1 MGWLRL
7 AIKYIAYH
15 KFKSLIL
22 IACIFLTAFL
32 PIAIGLLLQQFN
44 QKIVARATETP
55 IVIGAKGSR
64 LDLTLH
70 TLYFKT
76 PIDETIPFS
85 HVRDIRDTE
94 WANPIPVYSKF
105 TAKDFPIVGTNLDYF
120 DFRGLRLE
128 AGNGLVTLGDCVI
141 GSKVWEKTRI
151 GIGETL
157 ISDRENLLDI
167 GGSTPLKMHVR
178 GILKTT
184 DTPDDWC
191 VFVDLKTAW
200 IIEGLGHGHQEL
212 ADVADE
218 ESDLKILNRD
228 DEKIVA
234 SAAVR
239 PYLEI
244 NDSNIDSF
252 HFHGETKDFPI
263 SSIIAVAPD
272 KKSQTLLIGRYQACV
287 DDAQAVIP
295 ESVVGQLMSMVFRV
309 KQFFDANAILI
320 AISTALL
327 LLLVVLLSLKLRQR
341 EMDTMFKLG
350 CSRGTILL
358 LQVGEMAI
366 VFLVSA
372 VLVAFATGFVW
383 QISGGLVQRLLL
395 GQ

>member
-15 KFKSLIL
+15 RFKSLIL

-32 PIAIGLLLQQFN
+32 PIAIGLLLHQFN

-76 PIDETIPFS
+76 AIDETIPFS
-85 HVRDIRDTE
+85 HVTDVRETG
-94 WANPIPVYSKF
+94 WANAIPVYSRF
-105 TAKDFPIVGTNLDYF
+105 TAKKFPIVGTNLDYF
-120 DFRGLRLE
+120 DFRRLRLE

-141 GSKVWEKTRI
+141 GSKVWEAEKI
-151 GIGETL
+151 NIGESL

-178 GILKTT
+178 GILKPT

-191 VFVDLKTAW
+191 VFVDLKTGW

-212 ADVADE
+212 ADE
-218 ESDLKILNRD
+218 TSDLKIIGRD
-228 DEKIVA
+228 NEKIVA

-239 PYLEI
+239 PFLEI

-263 SSIIAVAPD
+263 SSIIAIAPD
-272 KKSQTLLIGRYQACV
+272 EKSETLLIGRYQTGI
-287 DDAQAVIP
+287 DDAQVVVP
-295 ESVVGQLMSMVFRV
+295 ETVVSELMSMVFRV

-320 AISTALL
+320 AVSTALL

-350 CSRGTILL
+350 CSRGTIVM
-358 LQVGEMAI
+358 LQVTEMAI

-372 VLVAFATGFVW
+372 VLVAVAVGFVW

-395 GQ
+395 G

>member
-32 PIAIGLLLQQFN
+32 PIAIGLLLNQFN
-44 QKIVARATETP
+44 QKIVARANETP
-55 IVIGAKGSR
+55 IIIGAKGSR

-76 PIDETIPFS
+76 PIDETITFS
-85 HVRDIRDTE
+85 HVNDIRETS
-94 WANPIPVYSKF
+94 WATAIPIYSRF
-105 TAKDFPIVGTNLDYF
+105 TARKFPIVGTNLDYF

-128 AGNGLVTLGDCVI
+128 AGSGLVTLGDCVI
-141 GSKVWEKTRI
+141 GSKVWEATKV
-151 GIGETL
+151 GVGQSL

-178 GILKTT
+178 GILKTSN
-184 DTPDDWC
+184 TPDDWC

-212 ADVADE
+212 ANE
-218 ESDLKILNRD
+218 ESELKILNRD

-239 PYLEI
+239 PFLEI
-244 NDSNIDSF
+244 NENNIDSF
-252 HFHGETKDFPI
+252 HFHGDTKDFPI
-263 SSIIAVAPD
+263 SSVIAIAPD
-272 KKSQTLLIGRYQACV
+272 EKSETLLIGRYQTGV
-287 DDAQAVIP
+287 DDVQVVVP
-295 ESVVGQLMSMVFRV
+295 KTVVGQLMSMVFRV

-350 CSRGTILL
+350 CSRGTIVM
-358 LQVGEMAI
+358 LQIGEMAI
-366 VFLVSA
+366 VFLISA
-372 VLVAFATGFVW
+372 VLVAYASFFVW
-383 QISGGLVQRLLL
+383 QISGGIVQRLLL